1 MRYMPT
7 VTEPGISQR
16 LNSGAMRSRIRVR
29 QTSTVLILLWF
40 AGQVLAAGLEPYEG
54 VSQTLALALED
65 LGGRQHELGDYLG
78 EVVLIN
84 FWASWCAPCII
95 EMPSMQRLSEKLA
108 GKPFRILAVNV
119 KESEGTIWKFHKIIR
134 VDFPLLLDRDG
145 QASEDWQVVV
155 YPSSYLVDKSGEIR
169 YQVTGM
175 LEWDAP
181 EVVRVIEGMM
191 GEVVKDREPVGA
203 PPSAR

>member
-1 MRYMPT
+1 
-7 VTEPGISQR
+7 
-16 LNSGAMRSRIRVR
+16 
-29 QTSTVLILLWF
+29 
-40 AGQVLAAGLEPYEG
+40 
-54 VSQTLALALED
+54 
-65 LGGRQHELGDYLG
+65 
-78 EVVLIN
+78 
-84 FWASWCAPCII
+84 
-95 EMPSMQRLSEKLA
+95 MQRLSEKLA

-155 YPSSYLVDKSGEIR
+155 YPNSYLVDKSGEIR